1 MRLYQLHFYD
11 ASGGRPVL
19 DFSECED
26 DGAAAR
32 EAFRGLRH
40 HMSCRGVEVYDGDR
54 LVARVERPDPRPTP
68 LRHGVH
74 GTGRGSYQSVG
85 NPRSI

>member
-11 ASGGRPVL
+11 AAGGRPTL

-32 EAFRGLRH
+32 EGFRGLRK
-40 HMSCRGVEVYDGDR
+40 HMSCLGVEVYEGDR
-54 LVARVERPDPRPTP
+54 LVARVECPPAD
-68 LRHGVH
+68 LAASGYGIHGA
-74 GTGRGSYQSVG
+74 G
-85 NPRSI
+85 